1 MKTGGLPAATKTIH
15 IVRDIR
21 DLTVPMNRT
30 GWVSDLDLN
39 FPRYWRNNNL
49 YLNSIHKENSHQYTL
64 VQYEDPASDRSQV
77 LAKF

>member
-39 FPRYWRNNNL
+39 VPRYWRNNNL

-64 VQYEDPASDRSQV
+64 VQY
-77 LAKF
+77 